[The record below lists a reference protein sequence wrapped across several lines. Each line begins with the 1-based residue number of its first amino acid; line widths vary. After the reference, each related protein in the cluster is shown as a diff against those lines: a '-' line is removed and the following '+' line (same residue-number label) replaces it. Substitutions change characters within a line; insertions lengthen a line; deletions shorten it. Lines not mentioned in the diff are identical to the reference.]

1 MRINCPRLFRPVL
14 LIFLLTGCASGPP
27 AVPYPAYIQADELP
41 DIFVAGLPGVRAKQ
55 FAGDRE
61 TRRSSIRLLLPAD
74 WQGTTGASPG
84 KSVEMFVIAGEITLG
99 SMALKRGSYAYIP
112 PGFTGSNFRTKAGAM
127 VLYFLDDAN
136 PAAVIQ
142 TPLILDSVLVDWQ
155 PVSEDPEDFGL
166 SVKEL
171 RLDPGSGAQTLLLRI
186 DPGAT
191 QGWRKSST
199 VEEGYLLSGD
209 YRHSECINGEVATGD
224 YAPGGYFQR
233 PPGAVNGGPEAAA
246 TSSAIWFLRRMGKGT
261 VESLP
266 ACVAELP
273 DTE

>member
-1 MRINCPRLFRPVL
+1 MRIKNCFLFV
-14 LIFLLTGCASGPP
+14 LLTGCASSAPT
-27 AVPYPAYIQADELP
+27 VPYPAFVQIDELP
-41 DIFVAGLPGVRAKQ
+41 DVFIAGLPGIRAKQ
-55 FAGDRE
+55 FAGDPRS
-61 TRRSSIRLLLPAD
+61 RRTSNRLLLPPD
-74 WQGTTGASPG
+74 WKGSTGASPG
-84 KSVEMFVIAGEITLG
+84 KSVELFVVAGEITLG

-112 PGFTGSNFRTKAGAM
+112 PGFTGSNFRTKAGAI

-233 PPGAVNGGPEAAA
+233 PSGAVNGGPEAAA

-266 ACVAELP
+266 ACVAEVP